1 MKVKRGLR
9 EKGSELRVSC
19 VELKSIRLRLE
30 ITRQI
35 QSVIM
40 TSFILLVLGTNIS
53 FSQTRDFRAI
63 GTKLDLGTK
72 LLFDSYDTTSNIPHM
87 AKHKSPGLAV
97 VASLMVPGLGELY
110 SGRYDVGKY
119 STIAEASLW
128 VFYTILEVHSDQVRS
143 DAVNYAKINAGAQ
156 VSGKPDDFFV
166 NIGNFLNTQ
175 DYNNQKIQTGNYD
188 LIYNSS
194 SYQWQW
200 QSDADRAKFKNLR
213 IEADQFLNY
222 GRYTA
227 AVIVLNHLISAIN
240 AARLVAGVNASAATS
255 LDESQQTLSQIM
267 PSTGVYLRLSAG
279 F

>member
-9 EKGSELRVSC
+9 EKGSELRVAS

-72 LLFDSYDTTSNIPHM
+72 LLFDSNDTTSNIPHM

-110 SGRYDVGKY
+110 AGRYDVGKY

-128 VFYTILEVHSDQVRS
+128 VFYTIFEVHSDQVRS

-175 DYNNQKIQTGNYD
+175 DYNNQKIQAGNYD

-255 LDESQQTLSQIM
+255 LDESPQTLSQTI